1 MKDAWTHPHLPC
13 LSGMRRTTFPLNDGD
28 GCFHRYEFA
37 HSRCIETRG
46 RTQAS
51 LLSHVE
57 QERMKPIPGFTFG
70 TRERVSYTGERERI
84 DMYLRHG
91 IEGHENPL
99 LETVE
104 HFPDIRANI

>member
-1 MKDAWTHPHLPC
+1 MNDTSAQPPLPC
-13 LSGMRRTTFPLNDGD
+13 LSGMKRTTYPLNDGD
-28 GCFHRYEFA
+28 RCFHRYEFS
-37 HSRCIETRG
+37 HLRCMETRA

-70 TRERVSYTGERERI
+70 TRERVSYAGDRERI
-84 DMYLRHG
+84 DMHLRHG
-91 IEGHENPL
+91 IEGHEDPL